1 MNNFRIYRY
10 RVFIQ
15 IAKISISISV
25 LIILAS
31 VIHSYYHY
39 SSSKEWKIIFTFLE
53 AKVVGLF
60 SNKNAIIYALNN
72 LLVDKVLLKFKYIF
86 YEGFKLAGT
95 LHLLIFGSMILCLW
109 LRQKIINDNPYP
121 KLPEPKTELNP
132 KILEPETRL
141 ESAIEEDPDQV
152 IKVRNI

>member
-1 MNNFRIYRY
+1 MSNLGVYKYRI
-10 RVFIQ
+10 FIQ
-15 IAKISISISV
+15 IIKISISMSI

-31 VIHSYYHY
+31 VIYSYCRN
-39 SSSKEWKIIFTFLE
+39 SSLREWKIIFTFLE

-60 SNKNAIIYALNN
+60 SSKNAIIYTLNN
-72 LLVDKVLLKFKYIF
+72 LLVEKVLLKFKYIL